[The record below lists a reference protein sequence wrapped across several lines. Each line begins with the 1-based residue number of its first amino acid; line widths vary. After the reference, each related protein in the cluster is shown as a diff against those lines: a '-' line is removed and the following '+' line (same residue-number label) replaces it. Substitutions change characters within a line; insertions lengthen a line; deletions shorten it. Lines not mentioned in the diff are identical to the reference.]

1 MYTYIYIY
9 TVYIYMYI
17 IPMPIYIYLL
27 LMIHGE
33 VIFRSFQFTHCKA
46 SDKHE
51 PGTSG
56 RLFQNAGSSICRGLV
71 GEQLES

>member
-1 MYTYIYIY
+1 MY
-9 TVYIYMYI
+9 V
-17 IPMPIYIYLL
+17 IPMPIYILY
-27 LMIHGE
+27 MYIYIYIAHDFCGE

-71 GEQLES
+71 GEQLVS